1 MLTVP
6 QINLSRG
13 TSCPLPLQR
22 QEDAG
27 GEEEPQGVGG
37 TCVFSRAV
45 AQLGCICMCC
55 AVLRHH
61 AFRCHLPFL
70 THVAISLSSAPTTCP
85 LEASSCARGAPR
97 CKLCTPCPTSCF
109 AREAGLRSCCSGC
122 EVAFLVKN
130 LGLALILASLH
141 ALALRIVARSTH
153 LTANR
158 RHISPNTTQ
167 TPEATNA
174 WCNSLLSSGRGKA
187 QAAYARPALTRA
199 PAYRRMRST

>member
-1 MLTVP
+1 MLTRP

-22 QEDAG
+22 QEDTG

-37 TCVFSRAV
+37 TCVFSRAI

-85 LEASSCARGAPR
+85 LEASSCARGEPR

-109 AREAGLRSCCSGC
+109 AREAGSRSCCSGC

-130 LGLALILASLH
+130 LGLALILASNH
-141 ALALRIVARSTH
+141 RMRARAAHCCKVNASHSKKKSPPHFAQHNSNTRCNKRMVQFTSFKWAGQSTGCPCTASTH
-153 LTANR
+153 
-158 RHISPNTTQ
+158 
-167 TPEATNA
+167 
-174 WCNSLLSSGRGKA
+174 
-187 QAAYARPALTRA
+187 ARTCVP
-199 PAYRRMRST
+199 